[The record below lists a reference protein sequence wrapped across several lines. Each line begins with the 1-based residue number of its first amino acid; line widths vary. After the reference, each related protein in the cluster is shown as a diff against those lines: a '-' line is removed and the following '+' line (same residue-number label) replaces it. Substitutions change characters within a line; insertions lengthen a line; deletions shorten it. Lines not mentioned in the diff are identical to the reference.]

1 MDLYNMT
8 VMLLTA
14 LLILL
19 AANFIIRKLMCG
31 RSCLISQAVCGTTAT
46 TAPTGTTGTTG
57 TTTTT
62 TTPAP
67 TGTAPTVP

>member
-1 MDLYNMT
+1 MT

-46 TAPTGTTGTTG
+46 TAPTGTTGTT
-57 TTTTT
+57 TTT